1 MTLIRRQMLDL
12 AAVSVAVFTTAGIG
26 YAQTAATGLVQPYPN
41 RPVRMIVGTAPGG
54 STDIIG
60 RLMGQW
66 LTERLGQQFVIENR
80 PGGGTNIATETVV
93 KATPDG
99 HTLLVPA
106 TSSAIN
112 ATLHEKLSFNFI
124 RDIAP
129 VASLIRVPNV
139 IVVNLAL
146 PVKTIPE
153 LIVHAKA
160 SPGKINAAS
169 PGSGTG
175 PHMSGELFKL
185 MAGINMAHIP
195 YRGTAPANTDL
206 LGGHVQ
212 LLFTSV
218 PAVIELIKAGK
229 LRALAVTTAA
239 RSPKLPDLPTVGETV
254 PGYEASTWWGIAAP
268 KGTPNDIVAKLNRE
282 INAAFADPKMQA
294 RFSDLDGTLMPGSP
308 DQFARH
314 IADET
319 AKWAKVVKFSGA
331 KPE

>member
-1 MTLIRRQMLDL
+1 MNLIRRQLFHL
-12 AAVSVAVFTTAGIG
+12 AAGAVAVFAIPGSAV
-26 YAQTAATGLVQPYPN
+26 AQAYPN
-41 RPVRMIVGTAPGG
+41 RAVRMIVGTAPGG
-54 STDIIG
+54 STDMIG
-60 RLMGQW
+60 RLMGLW

-80 PGGGTNIATETVV
+80 PGGGTNIATEAVV
-93 KATPDG
+93 KATADG
-99 HTLLVPA
+99 YTLLVPA

-112 ATLHEKLSFNFI
+112 ATLYEKLGFSFI

-139 IVVNLAL
+139 IVVNLAM
-146 PVKTIPE
+146 PAKTLPE
-153 LIVHAKA
+153 LIAHAKA
-160 SPGKINAAS
+160 NPGKINAAS

-185 MAGINMAHIP
+185 MAGISMAHIP

-229 LRALAVTTAA
+229 MRALAVTTAE
-239 RSPKLPDLPTVGETV
+239 RSQKLPDLPTVGETV
-254 PGYEASTWWGIAAP
+254 AGYEASTWWGIAAP
-268 KGTPNDIVAKLNRE
+268 KGTPNGIIDKLNKE
-282 INAAFADPKMQA
+282 INAAFTDPKMQA
-294 RFSDLDGTLMPGSP
+294 RLSDLDGTLMPGSP
-308 DQFARH
+308 AQFAKL
-314 IADET
+314 IVDET
-319 AKWAKVVKFSGA
+319 AKWAKVVKFSGV

>member
-1 MTLIRRQMLDL
+1 MNLTRRQMPGL
-12 AAVSVAVFTTAGIG
+12 AAGMVAVLFVPGTGM
-26 YAQTAATGLVQPYPN
+26 AQTPSTGSGQAYPN

-80 PGGGTNIATETVV
+80 PGGGTNIATEAVV
-93 KATPDG
+93 KATADG
-99 HTLLVPA
+99 YTLLVPA

-112 ATLHEKLSFNFI
+112 AALYEKLGFSFI

-153 LIVHAKA
+153 LIAHAKA
-160 SPGKINAAS
+160 NPGKINAAS

-175 PHMSGELFKL
+175 PHMSGELFKM
-185 MAGINMAHIP
+185 MAGISMAHIP

-212 LLFTSV
+212 LLFTSM
-218 PAVIELIKAGK
+218 PSAIGLIKADK
-229 LRALAVTTAA
+229 LRALAVTTAE
-239 RSPKLPDLPTVGETV
+239 RSPKLRDLPTVGETV
-254 PGYEASTWWGIAAP
+254 PGYEASSWWGIAAP
-268 KGTPNDIVAKLNRE
+268 KGTPNDIVAKLNKE
-282 INAAFADPKMQA
+282 INAAFADAKMQA
-294 RFSDLDGTLMPGSP
+294 RLSDLDGTLMPGSP
-308 DQFARH
+308 AQFAKL

-319 AKWAKVVKFSGA
+319 VKWAKVVKFSGA

>member
-1 MTLIRRQMLDL
+1 MADGAAWPAIRDREQ
-12 AAVSVAVFTTAGIG
+12 AGWRYQYCDRG
-26 YAQTAATGLVQPYPN
+26 G
-41 RPVRMIVGTAPGG
+41 RESDPGR
-54 STDIIG
+54 S
-60 RLMGQW
+60 
-66 LTERLGQQFVIENR
+66 
-80 PGGGTNIATETVV
+80 
-93 KATPDG
+93 
-99 HTLLVPA
+99 TLLVAA

-112 ATLHEKLSFNFI
+112 ATLYQKISFNFI

-129 VASLIRVPNV
+129 VASLIRVPNI
-139 IVVNLAL
+139 IVVNLVMPAKTL
-146 PVKTIPE
+146 PD
-153 LIVHAKA
+153 LIAHAKA
-160 SPGKINAAS
+160 NPGKINAAS

-185 MAGINMAHIP
+185 MAGISMAHIP

-229 LRALAVTTAA
+229 MRALALTTAA
-239 RSPKLPDLPTVGETV
+239 RLPKLPDLPTVGESV
-254 PGYEASTWWGIAAP
+254 PGYEASTWWGIGAP
-268 KGTPNDIVAKLNRE
+268 IGTPNDIITKLNKE
-282 INAAFADPKMQA
+282 INAAFADVKMQA
-294 RFSDLDGTLMPGSP
+294 RLSDLDGTLMPGSP
-308 DQFARH
+308 DQFAKL

>member
-1 MTLIRRQMLDL
+1 
-12 AAVSVAVFTTAGIG
+12 
-26 YAQTAATGLVQPYPN
+26 
-41 RPVRMIVGTAPGG
+41 MIVGSAAGG

-66 LTERLGQQFVIENR
+66 LTERLGQQFVIDNR

-93 KATPDG
+93 KAAADG
-99 HTLLVPA
+99 YTLLVPA
-106 TSSAIN
+106 AASAIN
-112 ATLHEKLSFNFI
+112 ATLYEKLSFNFI
-124 RDIAP
+124 RDIVP
-129 VASLIRVPNV
+129 VAGLVHVANV

-146 PVKTIPE
+146 PVKNIPE
-153 LIVHAKA
+153 LIAHAKA
-160 SPGKINAAS
+160 NPGKINAAS

-175 PHMSGELFKL
+175 PHMSGELFKM
-185 MAGINMAHIP
+185 MAGITMAHIP

-206 LGGHVQ
+206 LGGHIQ
-212 LLFTSV
+212 LLFTST
-218 PAVIELIKAGK
+218 PSALGLIKAGK

-239 RSPKLPDLPTVGETV
+239 RSPKLPDVPTVGEFV

-268 KGTPNDIVAKLNRE
+268 KGTPNGIIDKLNKE

-294 RFSDLDGTLMPGSP
+294 RLSDLDGTPMPGSP
-308 DQFARH
+308 AQFAKF

-319 AKWAKVVKFSGA
+319 AKWAKVVKFSGV

>member
-1 MTLIRRQMLDL
+1 M
-12 AAVSVAVFTTAGIG
+12 
-26 YAQTAATGLVQPYPN
+26 AQATSTGSGQAYPN
-41 RPVRMIVGTAPGG
+41 RPVRMIVGTAAGG
-54 STDIIG
+54 STDMIG
-60 RLMGQW
+60 RLMGLW

-80 PGGGTNIATETVV
+80 PGGGTNIATEAAV

-99 HTLLVPA
+99 YTLLVPA

-112 ATLHEKLSFNFI
+112 ATLYEKLSFNFI

-139 IVVNLAL
+139 IVVNLAMPAKTL
-146 PVKTIPE
+146 PD
-153 LIVHAKA
+153 LIAHAKA
-160 SPGKINAAS
+160 NPGKINAAS

-185 MAGINMAHIP
+185 MAGISMAHIP

-229 LRALAVTTAA
+229 LRALAVTTSA
-239 RSPKLPDLPTVGETV
+239 RSPKLPDVPTVGDTV

-268 KGTPNDIVAKLNRE
+268 RGTPKDIVDKLNRE
-282 INAAFADPKMQA
+282 INAAFADVKMQA
-294 RFSDLDGTLMPGSP
+294 RLSDLDGTLMPGSP
-308 DQFARH
+308 AQFAKL